1 MDTDRSDESGR
12 DYFGKGASYSE
23 MNIALPSRA
32 FEVYVPRRQFLR
44 HMAFGSALVAVPG
57 LFAEQL
63 ALTPRQTEGPFYPDV
78 LPLDT
83 DNDLIV
89 VNDRLTPAVGEIAW
103 LSGRLL
109 TAAGSPIR
117 NATIEIWQCDAHGAY
132 LHSQSGNAEKRD
144 GHFQGYGRFLTGL
157 SGEYGFR
164 TIRPIPYPGRAP
176 HIHVKVTRGDRHLL
190 TSQCYVKG
198 DPGNGRD
205 GIFRSLSPTEAAAV
219 VADFLPIEGS
229 RIGELAARWDIVLG
243 VTPEDG

>member
-1 MDTDRSDESGR
+1 MHFFNRKSLERGGAGR
-12 DYFGKGASYSE
+12 RRVLRMA
-23 MNIALPSRA
+23 AL
-32 FEVYVPRRQFLR
+32 
-44 HMAFGSALVAVPG
+44 SAL
-57 LFAEQL
+57 FAARSGAYAEELTRTPEQG
-63 ALTPRQTEGPFYPDV
+63 EGPFFPDR

-83 DNDLIV
+83 DNDLLRIT
-89 VNDRLTPAVGEIAW
+89 DATTPADGEVTW
-103 LSGRLL
+103 FSGAVLD
-109 TAAGSPIR
+109 AAGNPLR
-117 NATIEIWQCDAHGAY
+117 GALVEIWQCDAHGAY

-176 HIHVKVTRGDRHLL
+176 HIHVKVSRGDRHLL

-198 DPGNGRD
+198 DAGNGRD
-205 GIFRSLSPTEAAAV
+205 GIFRSLSPTDAAAV

>member
-1 MDTDRSDESGR
+1 MSLFNRKSFERADEGR
-12 DYFGKGASYSE
+12 RRVLRMA
-23 MNIALPSRA
+23 AL
-32 FEVYVPRRQFLR
+32 
-44 HMAFGSALVAVPG
+44 SALFAPRPG
-57 LFAEQL
+57 AYADE
-63 ALTPRQTEGPFYPDV
+63 LTTTPEQTEGPFFPDR

-83 DNDLIV
+83 DNDLLRIG
-89 VNDRLTPAVGEIAW
+89 DASSPADGEVTW
-103 LSGRLL
+103 FSGAVLD
-109 TAAGSPIR
+109 AAGNPLR
-117 NATIEIWQCDAHGAY
+117 GALVEIWQCDAHGAY

-157 SGEYGFR
+157 AGEYGFR
-164 TIRPIPYPGRAP
+164 TIKPVSYPGRSP

-198 DPGNGRD
+198 DPGNQRD

-243 VTPEDG
+243 VTPEDS

>member
-1 MDTDRSDESGR
+1 MHLFNRKSFERADEGR
-12 DYFGKGASYSE
+12 RRVLRMA
-23 MNIALPSRA
+23 ALA
-32 FEVYVPRRQFLR
+32 T
-44 HMAFGSALVAVPG
+44 
-57 LFAEQL
+57 LFAARSGAYADE
-63 ALTPRQTEGPFYPDV
+63 LTRTPEQTEGPFFPDR

-83 DNDLIV
+83 DNDLLRIS
-89 VNDRLTPAVGEIAW
+89 DAATPADGEVTW
-103 LSGRLL
+103 FSGAVLD
-109 TAAGSPIR
+109 AAGNPLR
-117 NATIEIWQCDAHGAY
+117 GALVEIWQCDAHGAY
-132 LHSQSGNAEKRD
+132 LHSRSGNAEKRD

-164 TIRPIPYPGRAP
+164 TIRPVSYPGRAP
-176 HIHVKVTRGDRHLL
+176 HIHVKVSRGDRHLL

-205 GIFRSLSPTEAAAV
+205 GIYRSLSPVEAAAV